1 MAMPGQRTDREYG
14 KFRDAA
20 GPGQSRVA
28 VTQEGAFAPPAGAD
42 AFTVELAN
50 GDLDVVY
57 KFRSGGVS
65 GTVLATVTL
74 RYATPQVLDLTQGT
88 LT

>member
-1 MAMPGQRTDREYG
+1 MALSPALEDREQG
-14 KFRDAA
+14 KFRDA
-20 GPGQSRVA
+20 GDSTVSRVA
-28 VTQEGAFAPPAGAD
+28 VVSEGSFTVPAEAD

-50 GDLDVVY
+50 ANMDVVY

-65 GTVLATVTL
+65 GTVLSTITL
-74 RYATPQVLDLTQGT
+74 TYATAQTLDLVSGV